1 MKKIPVYDSLDDVIA
16 AEDFGDVSAGSRIMI
31 KNLPGVS
38 ITSKPR
44 RDGRYQGY
52 CISGDIKTYFYG
64 RTQEEV
70 AVKIKHFLQSGG
82 VRKRKKR
89 KDAVPTFGEYA
100 EKWYRL
106 YKEPLLK
113 PGSLRTVRYSIK
125 PALDAWRD
133 RKLNTIT
140 TDDAQEV
147 ANAMTSP
154 VFRKLFVTYGKDIFK
169 RAMQSGFVKSNPFEL
184 VAIVP
189 PKKRHRAALTRE
201 QQAALVEHVQDKPYD
216 LITRFLLA
224 TGLRIGEALALTKA
238 DIKDGRVYV
247 SKNLVRLNRQDIV
260 QDAPKTAAGNR
271 AVPISRELEVELLA
285 QPGNRLFTRTQ
296 GVIAGNFRT
305 VSAKVGFHVS
315 AHILRHT
322 YATRLEEAGVPAKV
336 AQYLMGH
343 ATIQMTKDVYTDVQD
358 RYIKTF
364 DERVIMF
371 TDTQKRED

>member
-1 MKKIPVYDSLDDVIA
+1 MKKIPVYDSLEDVIA
-16 AEDFGDVSAGSRIMI
+16 AEDFGDVSAGSRTMI

-113 PGSLRTVRYSIK
+113 PTSLRTVHYAIK
-125 PALDAWRD
+125 PALDAWRS

-140 TDDAQEV
+140 TDDAQEI
-147 ANAMTSP
+147 ANSMTSP

-184 VAIVP
+184 VAVAP
-189 PKKRHRAALTRE
+189 PKKKHRAALTPE
-201 QQAALVEHVQDKPYD
+201 QQADLVEFVKDKPYD

-224 TGLRIGEALALTKA
+224 TGLRIGEALALTKS
-238 DIKDGRVYV
+238 DIKHGRVYV
-247 SKNLVRLNRQDIV
+247 SKNLVRINKQDIV
-260 QDAPKTAAGNR
+260 QDSPKTAAGNR
-271 AVPISRELEVELLA
+271 SVPISRELEAELLA
-285 QPGNRLFTRTQ
+285 LPGDRLFVRTR
-296 GVIAGNFRT
+296 GAVADNFRT
-305 VSAKVGFHVS
+305 ISRKLGCRVSPHT
-315 AHILRHT
+315 LRHT
-322 YATRLEEAGVPAKV
+322 YATRLEETGVPAKV

-343 ATIQMTKDVYTDVQD
+343 SSIQMTKDVYTDTQE

-364 DERVIMF
+364 DERVIAF
-371 TDTQKRED
+371 VDTQKRKD